1 MDALITKLMQA
12 EGSGEFAAVLQESKD
27 EVLKIACVDFQPD
40 SVFEMLGYANHPW
53 SCAVLL
59 AFGCNGIVCD
69 SNTPADPSVKVMSP
83 ESLFGHAGG
92 FLCEAGE
99 EKLLS
104 APKLV
109 ARICRGLTDA
119 AIQCGKPMEALKP
132 LRRVFDVFAK
142 HFPGCLLPTHTA
154 ITKVCL
160 RALAFDAVLPVLDI
174 FVYDVEPKK
183 TGLTTEDM
191 LLYFY
196 YGGMVYGG
204 AGRYRKSAEFFM
216 LCATTPSD
224 EISAIALEA
233 MKKYQL
239 VSLLDKGVVKE
250 GPSSKRKLGKLAS
263 LAKPYVA
270 FSTAYQKCETTTM
283 AELATAH
290 EAVYRADGNYDLVT
304 LCLGKFPRQQ
314 IQKLTNTY
322 LTLSL
327 DDISKIPELN
337 LTDEKAAEVVVKDMI
352 EKKEIF
358 ASIDAQSGM
367 VTFLEDDQAEERQD
381 EKLKG
386 IMKKSKELSENI
398 ARLNREVSLSTQY
411 MVTIPSQKKSGGAET
426 STNPIDRDG
435 ANSMRDNEAKT

>member
-1 MDALITKLMQA
+1 
-12 EGSGEFAAVLQESKD
+12 
-27 EVLKIACVDFQPD
+27 
-40 SVFEMLGYANHPW
+40 
-53 SCAVLL
+53 
-59 AFGCNGIVCD
+59 
-69 SNTPADPSVKVMSP
+69 
-83 ESLFGHAGG
+83 
-92 FLCEAGE
+92 
-99 EKLLS
+99 
-104 APKLV
+104 
-109 ARICRGLTDA
+109 
-119 AIQCGKPMEALKP
+119 
-132 LRRVFDVFAK
+132 
-142 HFPGCLLPTHTA
+142 
-154 ITKVCL
+154 
-160 RALAFDAVLPVLDI
+160 
-174 FVYDVEPKK
+174 
-183 TGLTTEDM
+183 
-191 LLYFY
+191 
-196 YGGMVYGG
+196 
-204 AGRYRKSAEFFM
+204 
-216 LCATTPSD
+216 
-224 EISAIALEA
+224 
-233 MKKYQL
+233 
-239 VSLLDKGVVKE
+239 
-250 GPSSKRKLGKLAS
+250 
-263 LAKPYVA
+263 
-270 FSTAYQKCETTTM
+270 M

-327 DDISKIPELN
+327 EDISKIPELN